1 MRYIIVIVALAFG
14 FQYFKKSYD
23 LGDAYKWAQARPYHE
38 TRAKAIYY
46 VGMAYYLKDDHEGT
60 ITAFNQLLADH
71 PTCQYA
77 PKALFRL
84 GNAQRDL
91 HHFEEAR
98 SAYEKYIEQFPS
110 GSDIQAVQNNYE
122 FVKFK

>member
-1 MRYIIVIVALAFG
+1 MKYILIIVLVVTG
-14 FQYFKKSYD
+14 FKYGMKHFD
-23 LGDAYKWAQARPYHE
+23 LGDVYTWAKARPYHE

-46 VGMAYYLKDDHEGT
+46 VGMVYYLQDKTDGS

-77 PKALFRL
+77 SKALFRL
-84 GNAQRDL
+84 GNVQRSL
-91 HHFEEAR
+91 NHFEEAR
-98 SAYEKYIEQFPS
+98 SAYERYIEQFPN
-110 GSDIQAVQNNYE
+110 GPDIQAVQNNYE